1 MRAFSIS
8 FSKKNEWV
16 WEEGSMTNF
25 RYLPNTDK
33 DRAEMLEKI
42 GTENVMDLFSDIP
55 ESVRINEKMDLPD
68 ALSEYELLKH
78 ARGLAG
84 KNTTAS
90 DMPYFLGAGVY
101 DHHIPS
107 VVRHIISRQEF
118 LTAYVPYQPEIS
130 QGELQALFEW
140 QSMVCELTGMDV
152 TNSGMYDGFNA
163 IAEAANLAIGKVRK
177 SNKILVSKGVHPQ
190 GIENLK
196 TYAFGKEYVVDEVAL
211 DVDSTSVEDLKAQL
225 DDETAA
231 VVVQYPNFFGSI
243 EDLKEIKE
251 AMADSKA
258 LLIVSSNPLALGKL
272 ESPGALGADIV
283 VGDMQ
288 PFGIPMSFGGPHAGY
303 LAVTNSLMRKLPSR
317 IVGETADV
325 NGKRGYV
332 MALTTREQHIR
343 REKATSN
350 YSSNQALYTLASA
363 IAMTAYGKQ
372 GIQDL
377 AKRNITNAH
386 YLAQELEKNGFDIV
400 NKRPFFNE
408 FLVKFNKPVEE
419 VNKDIYDK
427 GFIGG
432 FDASTAYGEENMA
445 LMCATEKRTKDEMDA
460 LVQALVEVAK

>member
-8 FSKKNEWV
+8 FRKRTKEFGK
-16 WEEGSMTNF
+16 EGSMTNF

-42 GTENVMDLFSDIP
+42 GAENVMDLFSDIP

-78 ARGLAG
+78 ARGLAE

-90 DMPYFLGAGVY
+90 DMPYFLGGGVY

-107 VVRHIISRQEF
+107 VVRHIIFRQEF

-163 IAEAANLAIGKVRK
+163 LAEAANLAIGKVRK
-177 SNKILVSKGVHPQ
+177 SNKILVSKSVHPQ

-196 TYAFGKEYVVDEVAL
+196 TYAFGKEYVVNEVAL
-211 DVDSTSVEDLKAQL
+211 DVDMTSIENLKAQL

-243 EDLKEIKE
+243 EDLREIKE
-251 AMADSKA
+251 AMSDSKA

-303 LAVTNSLMRKLPSR
+303 LAVTDSLMRQLPSR

-325 NGKRGYV
+325 NGKRGFV

-377 AKRNITNAH
+377 AQRNITNAH
-386 YLAQELEKNGFDIV
+386 YLAQELEKTGFEIV

-408 FLVKFNKPVEE
+408 FLVKFNKPVKE
-419 VNKDIYDK
+419 VNKVIYDK

-432 FDASTAYGEENMA
+432 FDASMAYGEENIA
-445 LMCATEKRTKDEMDA
+445 LICATEKRTKNEMDTF
-460 LVQALVEVAK
+460 VQVLVEVAK

>member
-1 MRAFSIS
+1 M
-8 FSKKNEWV
+8 K
-16 WEEGSMTNF
+16 NF
-25 RYLPNTDK
+25 RYLPNTDN
-33 DRAEMLEKI
+33 DREEMLRTVGADNI
-42 GTENVMDLFSDIP
+42 MDLFLDIP
-55 ESVRINEKMDLPD
+55 ENVRINEKMDLPD

-78 ARGLAG
+78 ARGLAE
-84 KNTTAS
+84 KNTTALEI
-90 DMPYFLGAGVY
+90 PYFLGAGVY

-107 VVRHIISRQEF
+107 VVQHIISRQEF

-163 IAEAANLAIGKVRK
+163 LAEAANLAIGKVRK

-190 GIENLK
+190 GVENLK
-196 TYAFGKEYVVDEVAL
+196 TYSFGKEYAVEEIELAG
-211 DVDSTSVEDLKAQL
+211 DSTNIEDLKEKL
-225 DDETAA
+225 DAETAA

-243 EDLKEIKE
+243 EDLKEIKN
-251 AMADSKA
+251 ALVDSKA
-258 LLIVSSNPLALGKL
+258 LLIVSANPLALGKL
-272 ESPGALGADIV
+272 ESPGVLGADIV

-303 LAVTNSLMRKLPSR
+303 LAVTDSLMRKLPSR
-317 IVGETADV
+317 IVGQTADV
-325 NGKRGYV
+325 NGKRGFV

-377 AKRNITNAH
+377 AQRNITNAH
-386 YLAQELEKNGFDIV
+386 YLAGELEKNGFKIL

-408 FLVKFNKPVEE
+408 FLVQFNQPVKT
-419 VNKDIYDK
+419 VNELIYDK
-427 GFIGG
+427 GFVGG
-432 FDASTAYGEENMA
+432 FDASTAYGEENIA
-445 LMCATEKRTKDEMDA
+445 LICATEKRTKEEMDG